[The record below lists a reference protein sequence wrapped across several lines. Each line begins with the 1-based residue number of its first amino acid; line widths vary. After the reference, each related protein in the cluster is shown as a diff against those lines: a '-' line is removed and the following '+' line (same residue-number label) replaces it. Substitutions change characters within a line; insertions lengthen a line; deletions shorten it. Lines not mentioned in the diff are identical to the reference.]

1 MTRVDFL
8 EIINK
13 IVEPSTP
20 LKEESLISDCDE
32 IDSLSLLSIFLEAKK
47 TGVQCSITDFIKCVS
62 IGDIISLVV
71 A

>member
-1 MTRVDFL
+1 MTREDFL

-47 TGVQCSITDFIKCVS
+47 QEFS
-62 IGDIISLVV
+62 V
-71 A
+71 ALLILLNVFQ